1 MMERRFDMSDF
12 EQSLR
17 DHADQFNMVPSRRVW
32 RGIYNNLYPG
42 RKWPSIT
49 VAIAF
54 IITLFTIGHLNNSPK
69 GGETNQLSKP
79 AQNENIHRNIALSNT
94 IKSSDKTD
102 EANETNDAST
112 PNYSTNSS
120 SNEKDLLKNSIGLNQ
135 SATQTINEKNNIPS
149 KNKKGNL
156 TSHAITA
163 DATNLFSNS
172 NNTLTRN
179 YAIVQNYDFSI
190 DKVNRTDLVMNENLQ
205 KYIEGNNATFSSN
218 EYNAALGAGNSIPSK
233 PIFTFARFV
242 PNELSLVDNNSLFAN
257 AIILKEE
264 DKNSL
269 LNKIRKKIKKAKWMY
284 YLTPSLS
291 SASFI
296 NKDAPGILSNF
307 SLLQNRSSNGMM
319 YKAGLGLE
327 AGAQASYRFSAKW
340 DFITGANIRYSG
352 YNVISNLV
360 HPTFAKL
367 SFRDNTGLEYSKT
380 YITHFGNGRTQN
392 QINLLNY
399 SVQASL
405 PVGLQYHIW
414 QDKNVQINLLS
425 TVDVS
430 AVLKSNAYI
439 ISSDGRYYV
448 KDPSLSRP
456 VNMGINFN
464 PNIVLSGQKIKWHLG
479 PSVRYQLFSRYKN
492 NYLSK
497 EHLIDYGIR
506 IGISK

>member
-12 EQSLR
+12 EQSLK
-17 DHADQFNMVPSRRVW
+17 DHADQFNMVPSRSVW

-49 VAIAF
+49 VAIVF

-69 GGETNQLSKP
+69 REDVNQLSKP
-79 AQNENIHRNIALSNT
+79 VQNESVHENIALSNA
-94 IKSSDKTD
+94 IKNSDELTEAE
-102 EANETNDAST
+102 EANNASN
-112 PNYSTNSS
+112 PNYSNSLS
-120 SNEKDLLKNSIGLNQ
+120 YEKDLLKNSVTLNQ
-135 SATQTINEKNNIPS
+135 TAIQVTNEENS
-149 KNKKGNL
+149 STVKKHSPA
-156 TSHAITA
+156 SHTTTA
-163 DATNLFSNS
+163 APTNLFPNS
-172 NNTLTRN
+172 NDILTQNR
-179 YAIVQNYDFSI
+179 AIVKNYNLSMN
-190 DKVNRTDLVMNENLQ
+190 KMNRTDLVMSESLR
-205 KYIEGNNATFSSN
+205 KYVEGNPIFSNNGYDVTSN
-218 EYNAALGAGNSIPSK
+218 SGNSIISK
-233 PIFTFARFV
+233 PIFSFARFV
-242 PNELSLVDNNSLFAN
+242 TNELSLVDNNSLFAD
-257 AIILKEE
+257 AMILKEQ

-269 LNKIRKKIKKAKWMY
+269 LNRIGKKIKNVRWMY

-296 NKDAPGILSNF
+296 NKDARGIRSNF
-307 SLLQNRSSNGMM
+307 SLLQNRSANGMM

-327 AGAQASYRFSAKW
+327 GGAQASYKLSGNW

-352 YNVISNLV
+352 YNVVSNLV
-360 HPTFAKL
+360 HPTFATL
-367 SFRDNTGLEYSKT
+367 SFRDNNTGLDYSKS
-380 YITHFGNGRTQN
+380 YITHYGNGMTQN

-399 SVQASL
+399 SLQASV

-425 TVDVS
+425 TVDLS

-479 PSVRYQLFSRYKN
+479 PSVRYQLYSRYKN
-492 NYLSK
+492 NYQAK

>member
-1 MMERRFDMSDF
+1 MERRFDMSDF
-12 EQSLR
+12 EQSLK
-17 DHADQFNMVPSRRVW
+17 DHVDQFNLVPSRRVW

-49 VAIAF
+49 VAIVF
-54 IITLFTIGHLNNSPK
+54 IITLFTIGHLNNSPRQE
-69 GGETNQLSKP
+69 ETTQLSKP
-79 AQNENIHRNIALSNT
+79 AQDESIHRNIFLSNT
-94 IKSSDKTD
+94 AKSSDRLGR
-102 EANETNDAST
+102 ENETNDVSN
-112 PNYSTNSS
+112 PNYVTNSS
-120 SNEKDLLKNSIGLNQ
+120 SDEKDLLKDSVSLNY
-135 SATQTINEKNNIPS
+135 SAIQATNEKNSFTS
-149 KNKKGNL
+149 KNGKSNL
-156 TSHAITA
+156 ASRTITA
-163 DATNLFSNS
+163 GSTNLFSHS
-172 NNTLTRN
+172 NNILTRN
-179 YAIVQNYDFSI
+179 HAVVKNYDLSI
-190 DKVNRTDLVMNENLQ
+190 DKINRADLVLNENFL
-205 KYIEGNNATFSSN
+205 KYIGSNPIFSNS
-218 EYNAALGAGNSIPSK
+218 EYDLMSEPGNSTMPK
-233 PIFTFARFV
+233 PIFSFARFV
-242 PNELSLVDNNSLFAN
+242 PNELSLLNKSSLFTDAVVLEQQSNSLN
-257 AIILKEE
+257 VKG
-264 DKNSL
+264 
-269 LNKIRKKIKKAKWMY
+269 KKIKNVKWMY

-296 NKDAPGILSNF
+296 NRGTGGIRSNF
-307 SLLQNRSSNGMM
+307 SLLQNRSGNGMM

-327 AGAQASYRFSAKW
+327 AGAQASYRLSAKW

-367 SFRDNTGLEYSKT
+367 SFRDDTGLEYSKT
-380 YITHFGNGRTQN
+380 YITHYGNGVTQN

-399 SVQASL
+399 SLQASV

-430 AVLKSNAYI
+430 AVLKNNAYI

-464 PNIVLSGQKIKWHLG
+464 PNIVLSGKKIKWHLG

>member
-49 VAIAF
+49 VAIVF

-69 GGETNQLSKP
+69 GAEIGQLSKP
-79 AQNENIHRNIALSNT
+79 VQNENIYENIAVSSAVSNSG
-94 IKSSDKTD
+94 KSAKVN
-102 EANETNDAST
+102 ATNNAS
-112 PNYSTNSS
+112 NSIYSTGGSS
-120 SNEKDLLKNSIGLNQ
+120 QEKDLLKNSVNLKQ
-135 SATQTINEKNNIPS
+135 SATEVTNKKNNLTS
-149 KNKKGNL
+149 KKRSL
-156 TSHAITA
+156 ASHAITA
-163 DATNLFSNS
+163 GSTNLFSNS
-172 NNTLTRN
+172 NNILTSN
-179 YAIVQNYDFSI
+179 YAIAQSFDLSI
-190 DKVNRTDLVMNENLQ
+190 DKMNRTDLLMNENLR
-205 KYIEGNNATFSSN
+205 KYIGGNPSSN
-218 EYNAALGAGNSIPSK
+218 SEYDFMLNPGNSTMSK
-233 PIFTFARFV
+233 SIFSFARFV
-242 PNELSLVDNNSLFAN
+242 PNELSLVNKAGLFTNAIVLEEQSNSLN
-257 AIILKEE
+257 TKGKRI
-264 DKNSL
+264 KNV
-269 LNKIRKKIKKAKWMY
+269 KWMY

-296 NKDAPGILSNF
+296 DRDARGIRSNF
-307 SLLQNRSSNGMM
+307 SLLQNRSGNGMM

-327 AGAQASYRFSAKW
+327 AGAQSAYRLSGKW
-340 DFITGANIRYSG
+340 DFITGVNIRYSG

-367 SFRDNTGLEYSKT
+367 SFRDKTGLEYSKT
-380 YITHFGNGRTQN
+380 YITHYGNGMTQN

-399 SVQASL
+399 SLEASV
-405 PVGLQYHIW
+405 PVGVQYHIW

-425 TVDVS
+425 SVDVS
-430 AVLKSNAYI
+430 AVLKNNAYI
-439 ISSDGRYYV
+439 ISSEERYYV
-448 KDPSLSRP
+448 KDPSLSRL